1 VTTSA
6 QPDWATGRVVAT
18 AAVAADVQ
26 RITIARPGRFGRG
39 RAAPGSHLDVRV
51 QIGEGTDVRSYSIVE
66 SDDDGALLTI
76 SVLKV
81 PQSRGGSVFMHSLVP
96 GDELQV
102 TQPLQNFP
110 LSVAAP
116 RHVLLAGGIGIT
128 AVAAMARVLRGV
140 GADYTLVY
148 VGRDRE
154 RMAYVDE
161 LAGLHGD
168 RLTVHVDAEQT
179 PLDVAELV
187 GSIGAHPLGAVTEL
201 YMCGPI
207 RLMDAVRREWETATL
222 PGVNLRFETFGSS
235 GWFQPE
241 EFTVSV
247 PERHVET
254 TVGTDETVLEA
265 LVRAGVDLMYDCRK
279 GECGLC
285 LLDVDTVDG
294 VLDHRDV
301 FLSAA
306 QKADGRHI
314 STCVSRVARNGSST
328 PTLSLTLP

>member
-1 VTTSA
+1 MTTSA
-6 QPDWATGRVVAT
+6 QPDWSTGRVVAT
-18 AAVAADVQ
+18 AAVARDVQ
-26 RITIARPGRFGRG
+26 RITIQRPARG

-51 QIGEGTDVRSYSIVE
+51 SIGEGTDVRSYSVVE
-66 SDDDGALLTI
+66 SDDQGSLLTI
-76 SVLKV
+76 SVLRV

-110 LSVAAP
+110 LSVGAP
-116 RHVLLAGGIGIT
+116 RHVLVAGGIGIT
-128 AVAAMARVLRGV
+128 AVAAMAAVLRGV

-148 VGRDRE
+148 VGRSRE

-168 RLTVHVDAEQT
+168 RLVVHVDAEQT
-179 PLDVAELV
+179 SLDVGELV
-187 GSIGAHPLGAVTEL
+187 GSIGAHPLGGVTEL

-207 RLMDAVRREWETATL
+207 RLMDAVRREWEAATL
-222 PGVNLRFETFGSS
+222 PPVNLRFETFGSS

-241 EFTVSV
+241 EFVVSV
-247 PERHVET
+247 PERQVET

-265 LVRAGVDLMYDCRK
+265 LIRAGVDLMYDCRK

-306 QKADGRHI
+306 QKDCGRSL
-314 STCVSRVARNGSST
+314 STCVSRVAALQGSSAR
-328 PTLSLTLP
+328 PRVSLRLP

>member
-1 VTTSA
+1 MTSSA
-6 QPDWATGRVVAT
+6 QPDWCTGRVVAT
-18 AAVAADVQ
+18 AAVARDVK
-26 RITIARPGRFGRG
+26 RITIQRPARG

-51 QIGEGTDVRSYSIVE
+51 QVGDATDVRSYSVVE
-66 SDDDGALLTI
+66 SDDRGSLLTI
-76 SVLKV
+76 SVLRL
-81 PQSRGGSVFMHSLVP
+81 PQSRGGSVFMHSLAP

-128 AVAAMARVLRGV
+128 AVAAMARVLRAV

-148 VGRDRE
+148 VGRSRE

-168 RLTVHVDAEQT
+168 RLVVHVDAEQT
-179 PLDVAELV
+179 PLDAAELV
-187 GSIGAHPLGAVTEL
+187 GSIGRHPLAGVTEL

-207 RLMDAVRREWETATL
+207 RLMDAVRREWEAATL
-222 PGVNLRFETFGSS
+222 PSVNLRFETFGSS
-235 GWFQPE
+235 GWFRPE
-241 EFTVSV
+241 EFVVSV
-247 PERHVET
+247 PERQIET

-265 LVRAGVDLMYDCRK
+265 LIRSGVDLMYDCRK

-285 LLDVDTVDG
+285 VLDVDAVDG

-301 FLSAA
+301 FLSAS
-306 QKADGRHI
+306 QKGCGRAL
-314 STCVSRVARNGSST
+314 STCVSRVVATEGSSNR
-328 PTLSLTLP
+328 PRVSLTLP

>member
-1 VTTSA
+1 MTTSA
-6 QPDWATGRVVAT
+6 QPDWSTGRVVET
-18 AAVAADVQ
+18 APVAADVQ
-26 RITIARPGRFGRG
+26 RITIARPGRG

-51 QIGEGTDVRSYSIVE
+51 PIGEGTDVRSYSIVE
-66 SDDDGALLTI
+66 SDDQGSLLTI
-76 SVLKV
+76 SVLRV
-81 PQSRGGSVFMHSLVP
+81 PQSRGGSVFMHSLAP

-148 VGRDRE
+148 VGRSRD
-154 RMAYVDE
+154 RMAYLE
-161 LAGLHGD
+161 EPAGLHGD
-168 RLTVHVDAEQT
+168 RLVVHVDAEQT
-179 PLDVAELV
+179 ALDVAELV
-187 GSIGAHPLGAVTEL
+187 GSISGHPLGGVTEL

-222 PGVNLRFETFGSS
+222 PPVNLRFETFGSS

-241 EFTVSV
+241 EFVVTV
-247 PERHVET
+247 PQRQIQT
-254 TVGTDETVLEA
+254 RVGTDETVLEA
-265 LVRAGVDLMYDCRK
+265 LIRAGVDLMYDCRK

-285 LLDVDTVDG
+285 LLDIDAVEG

-306 QKADGRHI
+306 QKECGRSI
-314 STCVSRVARNGSST
+314 STCVSRVVAAEGSPNG
-328 PTLSLTLP
+328 PRVSLALP

>member
-1 VTTSA
+1 MTTSA
-6 QPDWATGRVVAT
+6 LPEWSTGRVVA
-18 AAVAADVQ
+18 AARVAQDVQ
-26 RITIARPGRFGRG
+26 RITIQRPARG

-51 QIGEGTDVRSYSIVE
+51 PIGDTTDVRSYSVVE
-66 SDDDGALLTI
+66 SDDAGSVLTI
-76 SVLKV
+76 SVLRV
-81 PQSRGGSVFMHSLVP
+81 PESRGGSAFMHSLAP

-148 VGRDRE
+148 VGRSRE

-161 LAGLHGD
+161 LADIHGD
-168 RLTVHVDAEQT
+168 RLVVHVDADQT

-187 GSIGAHPLGAVTEL
+187 GSIGRHPLGTTTEL

-207 RLMDAVRREWETATL
+207 RLMDAVRREWETAAL
-222 PGVNLRFETFGSS
+222 PPANLRFETFGSS
-235 GWFQPE
+235 GWFLPE
-241 EFTVSV
+241 EFVVTV
-247 PERHVET
+247 PQRRVET
-254 TVGTDETVLEA
+254 TVRSDETILES
-265 LVRAGVDLMYDCRK
+265 LTRAGVDVMYDCRK

-285 LLDVDTVDG
+285 LLDIEQVEGT
-294 VLDHRDV
+294 LDHRDV
-301 FLSAA
+301 FLSAS
-306 QKADGRHI
+306 QKAAGRSI
-314 STCVSRVARNGSST
+314 STCVSRVARTGSAT

>member
-1 VTTSA
+1 MTTSA
-6 QPDWATGRVVAT
+6 QPDWSTGRVVAAT
-18 AAVAADVQ
+18 PVARDVQ
-26 RITIARPGRFGRG
+26 RITIRRPARG
-39 RAAPGSHLDVRV
+39 RAAPGSHLDVRIP
-51 QIGEGTDVRSYSIVE
+51 IGASTDVRSYSVVE
-66 SDDDGALLTI
+66 SDDEGSLLTI
-76 SVLKV
+76 SVLRV
-81 PQSRGGSVFMHSLVP
+81 PQSRGGSVFMHTLVP
-96 GDELQV
+96 GDQIQV

-116 RHVLLAGGIGIT
+116 RHLLLAGGIGIT
-128 AVAAMARVLRGV
+128 ALAAMAAVLRGA

-148 VGRDRE
+148 AGRSRE

-161 LAGLHGD
+161 LAGLHGE
-168 RLTVHVDAEQT
+168 RLVVHVDAEQT

-187 GSIGAHPLGAVTEL
+187 DSIGRHPLGGATEL

-207 RLMDAVRREWETATL
+207 RLMDAVRREWEAAAL
-222 PGVNLRFETFGSS
+222 PAVNLRFETFGSS

-241 EFTVSV
+241 EFVVSI
-247 PERHVET
+247 PERRVET

-265 LVRAGVDLMYDCRK
+265 LIRAGVDLMYDCRK

-285 LLDVDTVDG
+285 LLDVEAVDG

-301 FLSAA
+301 FLSAT
-306 QKADGRHI
+306 QKAAGRSV
-314 STCVSRVARNGSST
+314 STCVSRVARTGSST

>member
-1 VTTSA
+1 VTTVSL
-6 QPDWATGRVVAT
+6 PEWSLGRI
-18 AAVAADVQ
+18 VAATPVARDVQ
-26 RITIARPGRFGRG
+26 RITIKCPARG
-39 RAAPGSHLDVRV
+39 RAAPGSHVDVRV
-51 QIGEGTDVRSYSIVE
+51 RIAGRTDVRSYSVVE
-66 SDDDGALLTI
+66 SDDEGSLLTI
-76 SVLKV
+76 SVLRV

-128 AVAAMARVLRGV
+128 AVAAMAHVLRGV

-148 VGRDRE
+148 VGRSRE

-168 RLTVHVDAEQT
+168 RLVVHVDAEQT
-179 PLDVAELV
+179 PLDVTELV
-187 GSIGAHPLGAVTEL
+187 GSIGAHPLGGITEL

-207 RLMDAVRREWETATL
+207 RLMDAVRREWDTAAL
-222 PGVNLRFETFGSS
+222 PPVNLRFETFGSS

-241 EFTVSV
+241 EFVVGIPQRGVEATV
-247 PERHVET
+247 R
-254 TVGTDETVLEA
+254 TDETMLEA
-265 LVRAGVDLMYDCRK
+265 LNRAGVDLMYDCRK

-285 LLDVDTVDG
+285 LLQVDGVDG
-294 VLDHRDV
+294 VLDHRDI
-301 FLSAA
+301 FLSAT
-306 QKADGRHI
+306 QKAGGRTI
-314 STCVSRVARNGSST
+314 TTCVSRVVATEGSSNGARV
-328 PTLSLTLP
+328 SLTLP

>member
-1 VTTSA
+1 MTTSA
-6 QPDWATGRVVAT
+6 LPQWSTGRVVAT
-18 AAVAADVQ
+18 SPVARDVQ
-26 RITIARPGRFGRG
+26 RITIARPARG
-39 RAAPGSHLDVRV
+39 RAAPGSHVDVR
-51 QIGEGTDVRSYSIVE
+51 IPLGHTTDVRSYSVVE
-66 SDDDGALLTI
+66 SADDGSLLTI

-96 GDELQV
+96 GDELHV

-128 AVAAMARVLRGV
+128 AVAMMARVLRGV

-148 VGRDRE
+148 VGRSRD
-154 RMAYVDE
+154 RMAYVDQ
-161 LAGLHGD
+161 LVDLHGD
-168 RLTVHVDAEQT
+168 RITVHVDAEQT

-187 GSIGAHPLGAVTEL
+187 DSIGSHPHRTATEL

-207 RLMDAVRREWETATL
+207 RLMDAVRREWETTGL
-222 PGVNLRFETFGSS
+222 PPHNLRFETFGSS

-241 EFTVSV
+241 EFLVTIPRRQV
-247 PERHVET
+247 RT
-254 TVGTDETVLEA
+254 TVRTDETILEA
-265 LVRAGVDLMYDCRK
+265 LTRAGVDLMYDCRK

-294 VLDHRDV
+294 TLDHRDV
-301 FLSAA
+301 FLSAT
-306 QKADGRHI
+306 QKDAGRSI
-314 STCVSRVARNGSST
+314 STCVSRVASQPGTST
-328 PTLSLTLP
+328 PALSLTLP